1 MMMEVNKMKKG
12 YIILSA
18 ILAIFMSGC
27 SSNNNTDKIAQ
38 VTINTDRDIQ
48 KNLEEMVKVAPII
61 VTGYYESLDYRS
73 VNTLESTSLHQL
85 YDEGRVYQFHVTDH
99 VKGQCPNKIEIGQ
112 KYSREVAVTD
122 DNAVVDESGL
132 IKKSATESNT
142 NVYTV
147 LDGDFMEPQ
156 LEKEY
161 VLFLNVEHEG
171 IYYPGSTPFVIE
183 LSNDTAQLKAQWLKE
198 DNLDSQTIENEDGKK
213 VTFNIESNIDTS
225 YQDNITGMS
234 KSELIQQIQTYQE

>member
-1 MMMEVNKMKKG
+1 MKKG

-73 VNTLESTSLHQL
+73 VNTLESTSLHPL

-132 IKKSATESNT
+132 IKKSATES
-142 NVYTV
+142 
-147 LDGDFMEPQ
+147 
-156 LEKEY
+156 
-161 VLFLNVEHEG
+161 
-171 IYYPGSTPFVIE
+171 STPFVIE

-234 KSELIQQIQTYQE
+234 KSELIQQIQAYQE

>member
-1 MMMEVNKMKKG
+1 MKKG

-27 SSNNNTDKIAQ
+27 SSNKNTDKIAQ
-38 VTINTDRDIQ
+38 VNINMDYDIQ

-85 YDEGRVYQFHVTDH
+85 YDEGRVYQFHVTDY